1 MLLCF
6 LSIFMS
12 CKNDKSADDQAKQT
26 AANDSLPVN
35 SATKSQIDALPG
47 IESENTAGQAA
58 AIPNDALIFGM
69 KKSTVVWIGSKS
81 TGSTHTGFISGKS
94 GKIAY
99 KDGNIVAGTVDIDM
113 NSLVCN
119 DLAGADKAKIEK
131 HLKSDEFFDVA
142 KFPTAKFDIIK
153 ISELDANTQRT
164 ASVKSIVQ
172 LTNVMTGNL
181 TIKGISRSVT
191 VPVNIHITAN
201 TAQITSSMFTINR
214 SDWGIKYDLGT
225 VSGAVKEAIVD
236 DKISLQLSFEGVK
249 AAK

>member
-1 MLLCF
+1 MLGA

-12 CKNDKSADDQAKQT
+12 CKNDKNADDQAKQT
-26 AANDSLPVN
+26 AVNDSLPVN

-81 TGSTHTGFISGKS
+81 TGMTHTGFISGKS
-94 GKIAY
+94 GKLAY

-119 DLAGADKAKIEK
+119 DLIGADKAKIEK
-131 HLKSDEFFDVA
+131 HLKSDDFFDVA

-164 ASVKSIVQ
+164 ASIKSVVQ

-181 TIKGISRSVT
+181 TIKGVTRSVT